1 MRNISVIILP
11 YFVAIAPFVHISSAF
26 TSTSLSTSTTTST
39 TTTTNNNDISDKN
52 SFQLYSQKRSV
63 EVDEPENFDTS
74 SVTSRRSFVLTGGS
88 AIAGSSLLFS
98 PSVAHAA
105 QEISSEAAGGVRLFT
120 TKSGLKYID
129 LKEGDGI
136 QPKYGN
142 FCTVA
147 FKASIKLPTNSKNP
161 EKNKSE
167 PQEYYKDNAF
177 LTKHG
182 NGRIIPGL
190 DEGLHTMKVGGT
202 RRLIIPAKLGY
213 IRSGLG
219 PIPDSPIARYKLSS
233 LLDQMIEL
241 KGGNLVFDVTLKS
254 VIPDEADQGYYEDFS
269 LDMDDYNRLRENIQK
284 AGREAR
290 DAGKESA
297 SGPIS

>member
-1 MRNISVIILP
+1 MMRNISVIILS
-11 YFVAIAPFVHISSAF
+11 YFVAIAPSVHISSAF
-26 TSTSLSTSTTTST
+26 TSTSLSTSTSTST
-39 TTTTNNNDISDKN
+39 TTNSDKN
-52 SFQLYSQKRSV
+52 SFQLYSQRRSV
-63 EVDEPENFDTS
+63 EVDEPENLDTS
-74 SVTSRRSFVLTGGS
+74 SVTSRRGFVLTGGS

-98 PSVAHAA
+98 SSVAHAA
-105 QEISSEAAGGVRLFT
+105 QENSDEAAGGVRLFT

-142 FCTVA
+142 FCTIA

-161 EKNKSE
+161 EKSKSE
-167 PQEYYKDNAF
+167 PQEYYRDNAF

-290 DAGKESA
+290 DVEKESA